1 MKISKWKIA
10 AFLTP
15 CILLFS
21 LVFVLPMLIIIV
33 TSFFDWKAGGI
44 FNFVGLN
51 NYISA
56 FTADKRMHQAII
68 NTLIW
73 VALQATIHVSLG
85 TLIAYL
91 LSMKVKGWK
100 VFRTIYMIP
109 NVISSSV
116 LAVILVNVFRAKGGL
131 VNGIITKITGTPFT
145 KNWFFDSDSAFITV
159 TLTWLIY
166 TGLIVIIAL
175 AGFMSVP
182 DEIIDA
188 ARIDGASDAKLLFR
202 IKLPLIRT
210 VLGTCVILAATSK
223 LTEFELIYLTTGG
236 GPGDMT
242 INLPLYLYKTSMI
255 DNNYGYASMMSVI
268 LVLFGVICVF
278 LIHRIF
284 RMNEADI

>member
-1 MKISKWKIA
+1 MKISKWKIG

-21 LVFVLPMLIIIV
+21 LVYVLPMLIIIV

-44 FNFVGLN
+44 FNFVGLK
-51 NYISA
+51 NYING
-56 FTADKRMHQAII
+56 FTVDKRMGQAIV

-73 VALQATIHVSLG
+73 VALQATVHVALG
-85 TLIAYL
+85 TLISYL

-100 VFRTIYMIP
+100 VFRTIFMIP

-131 VNGIITKITGTPFT
+131 VNSLITKITGSPFN
-145 KNWFFDSDSAFITV
+145 KNWFFDSGTAFITV

-255 DNNYGYASMMSVI
+255 DNNYGYASMMSVV

-278 LIHRIF
+278 LINKLF
-284 RMNEADI
+284 RMNESDY

>member
-1 MKISKWKIA
+1 MS
-10 AFLTP
+10 
-15 CILLFS
+15 
-21 LVFVLPMLIIIV
+21 
-33 TSFFDWKAGGI
+33 
-44 FNFVGLN
+44 
-51 NYISA
+51 
-56 FTADKRMHQAII
+56 
-68 NTLIW
+68 LIW
-73 VALQATIHVSLG
+73 VALQSTIHVALG

-131 VNGIITKITGTPFT
+131 VNGMITKITGTPFT
-145 KNWFFDSDSAFITV
+145 KNWFFDSETAFITV

-166 TGLIVIIAL
+166 TGLVVIIAL

-188 ARIDGASDAKLLFR
+188 ARIDGTSDLQLLFR

-278 LIHRIF
+278 VISRLF
-284 RMNEADI
+284 RMSESDI

>member
-21 LVFVLPMLIIIV
+21 LVFILPMLIIFV
-33 TSFFDWKAGGI
+33 TSFFEWKAGGI
-44 FNFVGLN
+44 FNFVGLA

-56 FTADKRMHQAII
+56 FTSDKRMHQAII

-73 VALQATIHVSLG
+73 VALQSTIHVALG

-131 VNGIITKITGTPFT
+131 VNGMITKITGTPFT
-145 KNWFFDSDSAFITV
+145 KNWFFDSETAFITV

-166 TGLIVIIAL
+166 TGLVVIIAL

-188 ARIDGASDAKLLFR
+188 ARIDGTSDLQLLFR

-242 INLPLYLYKTSMI
+242 INLPLYLHKTSMI

-278 LIHRIF
+278 VISRLF
-284 RMNEADI
+284 RMSESDI

>member
-159 TLTWLIY
+159 TLTWLVY

-182 DEIIDA
+182 DQT
-188 ARIDGASDAKLLFR
+188 ASHPYR
-202 IKLPLIRT
+202 S
-210 VLGTCVILAATSK
+210 G
-223 LTEFELIYLTTGG
+223 YLRD
-236 GPGDMT
+236 PCR
-242 INLPLYLYKTSMI
+242 YQ
-255 DNNYGYASMMSVI
+255 
-268 LVLFGVICVF
+268 
-278 LIHRIF
+278 
-284 RMNEADI
+284 